1 MSMEYNNDGI
11 QLTSSEE
18 SGIFIVSLDRKEN
31 VVNPAFVEA
40 LSACIDIVESAPHP
54 KALVIR
60 GVGKFFSNGLDLTYM
75 LSHPEGTAPFI
86 ESFWRVLARI
96 LVLDCRSVAAIN
108 GHAFGAGLFLA
119 LACDYRVMRTARG
132 YVNFPELHLGMRL
145 AKGFAEISK
154 AKVSRATL
162 REGVLTGR
170 RYGSAAAAAAG
181 LVDAEC
187 PVEELMTSALALAQ
201 EGLPERLGAAN
212 FDAQSFRQMKMELYT
227 DAYRALSLG
236 TVDAAPESRL

>member
-1 MSMEYNNDGI
+1 MEYNNDGI

-18 SGIFIVSLDRKEN
+18 SGIFVVSLDRKEN

-40 LSACIDIVESAPHP
+40 LSACIDIVEGAPHP
-54 KALVIR
+54 KALVVR

-75 LSHPEGTAPFI
+75 LSRPAGAAPLV

-96 LVLDCRSVAAIN
+96 LVLDCRSVAALN

-145 AKGFAEISK
+145 AKGFAELSK
-154 AKVSRATL
+154 AKVSQATL

-170 RYGSAAAAAAG
+170 RYGSAAAVAAG
-181 LVDAEC
+181 LVDAER
-187 PVEELMTSALALAQ
+187 PVEELMTSAVALAK